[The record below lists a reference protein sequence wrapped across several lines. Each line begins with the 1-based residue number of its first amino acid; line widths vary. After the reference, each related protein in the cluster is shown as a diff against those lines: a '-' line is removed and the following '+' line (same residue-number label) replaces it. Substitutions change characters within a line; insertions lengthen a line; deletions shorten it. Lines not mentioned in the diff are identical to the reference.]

1 MLAYTEQGKNY
12 GTNQAVEVFADGTF
26 KLTKNLN
33 FTLGIRINQL
43 KNTGYQLL
51 IATNLGQTMYNQ
63 PQNNQQFFQPEPTQN
78 LIRVNGI
85 NGAKAYQMPAN
96 STVALFDSNND
107 IMYVK
112 STDGAGFPSIRTF
125 SFAELKEDM
134 STTENTDYI
143 SRQEFEEFKKELMN
157 NGKEHGA

>member
-1 MLAYTEQGKNY
+1 MFQNSFQNPYA
-12 GTNQAVEVFADGTF
+12 A
-26 KLTKNLN
+26 
-33 FTLGIRINQL
+33 
-43 KNTGYQLL
+43 L
-51 IATNLGQTMYNQ
+51 IGQTMYNQ

-107 IMYVK
+107 VMYIK

-125 SFAELKEDM
+125 SFTELKEDI

-157 NGKEHGA
+157 NGKQSIQRKSAASNKSTDN